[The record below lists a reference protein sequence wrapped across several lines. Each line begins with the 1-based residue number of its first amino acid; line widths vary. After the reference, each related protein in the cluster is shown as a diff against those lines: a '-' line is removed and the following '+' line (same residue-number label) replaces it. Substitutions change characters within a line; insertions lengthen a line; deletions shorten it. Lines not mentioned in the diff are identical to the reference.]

1 MTTQPPDYKMPIL
14 VTAAFVIAGLLIA
27 AVGGF
32 TEGSIAGGIIAGLG
46 VIPALWAMFV
56 GMQQKTQT
64 GLALGILLFFVSIG
78 VAGLLI
84 LLRFVDWLR

>member
-1 MTTQPPDYKMPIL
+1 MTTQAPDYKLPIL

-27 AVGGF
+27 AIGGF
-32 TEGSIAGGIIAGLG
+32 TEGSIAGGIVAGLG
-46 VIPALWAMFV
+46 VIPSMWAMFV

-64 GLALGILLFFVSIG
+64 GLALGIFLFLVSIG